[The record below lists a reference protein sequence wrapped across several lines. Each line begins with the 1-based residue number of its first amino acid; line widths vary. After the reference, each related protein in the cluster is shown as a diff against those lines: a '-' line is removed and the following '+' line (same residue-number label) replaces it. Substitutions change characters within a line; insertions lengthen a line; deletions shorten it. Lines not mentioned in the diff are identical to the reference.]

1 MLKLSLKILKKH
13 LYVIRRLSGGRK
25 FFVQLNGARFHTGN
39 SVTSYLNG
47 NVLDYIR
54 KENSP
59 PLPPPSPPNS
69 CALNPIDYAVLDVT
83 GKMIR
88 KNVKRYIEELSP
100 AAFIGNCSCSSI
112 EN

>member
-54 KENSP
+54 KENP
-59 PLPPPSPPNS
+59 PPPSRPP
-69 CALNPIDYAVLDVT
+69 PPT
-83 GKMIR
+83 
-88 KNVKRYIEELSP
+88 
-100 AAFIGNCSCSSI
+100 
-112 EN
+112 

>member
-1 MLKLSLKILKKH
+1 MKILKKH

-39 SVTSYLNG
+39 SVTSYLNE
-47 NVLDYIR
+47 NVLDYI
-54 KENSP
+54 
-59 PLPPPSPPNS
+59 
-69 CALNPIDYAVLDVT
+69 NPIDYAILDVT

>member
-1 MLKLSLKILKKH
+1 MKILKKH

-39 SVTSYLNG
+39 SVTSYLNE
-47 NVLDYIR
+47 NVLDYI
-54 KENSP
+54 
-59 PLPPPSPPNS
+59 
-69 CALNPIDYAVLDVT
+69 NPIDYAILDVT

-100 AAFIGNCSCSSI
+100 AAFIENCSCSFI

>member
-1 MLKLSLKILKKH
+1 MKILKKH

-39 SVTSYLNG
+39 SVTSYLNE
-47 NVLDYIR
+47 NVLDYI
-54 KENSP
+54 
-59 PLPPPSPPNS
+59 
-69 CALNPIDYAVLDVT
+69 NPIDYAILDVT

-100 AAFIGNCSCSSI
+100 AAFIENCSCSSI

>member
-47 NVLDYIR
+47 NVLDYI
-54 KENSP
+54 
-59 PLPPPSPPNS
+59 
-69 CALNPIDYAVLDVT
+69 NPIDYAILDVT

-100 AAFIGNCSCSSI
+100 AAFI
-112 EN
+112 

>member
-54 KENSP
+54 KEN
-59 PLPPPSPPNS
+59 PPPPPNS

>member
-25 FFVQLNGARFHTGN
+25 FFVQLNGACFHTGN

-47 NVLDYIR
+47 NVLDYI
-54 KENSP
+54 
-59 PLPPPSPPNS
+59 
-69 CALNPIDYAVLDVT
+69 NPIDYAILDVT